1 VASGEEAM
9 TQAGE
14 CRPDMDGVEAGRP
27 SVTSASH
34 DTMKVPGG
42 GMAALKRRVSVAT
55 NIGGVWVGAQHPI
68 VVQSMTNTDTADVV
82 STVNQVMDLARAGS
96 ELVRVTVNTDAA
108 AAAVPKIVDTLDKFG
123 VPVPII
129 GDFHYN
135 GHLLLKKYP
144 ECARA
149 LAKYRINPG
158 NVNIG
163 KKHDDNF
170 RVMIEAAIEYDRPVR
185 IGVNWGSLDQALLTR
200 MMDENSR
207 LPEPLDAKQVTMNAI
222 VTSAIESGRAAERHG
237 LAHEKIILSAK
248 VSGVQDLIAVY
259 RMLALRCDYPLH
271 LGLTEAGL
279 GSKGIVATTA
289 ALSVLLQEGIGDT
302 IRASLTPLPNGD
314 RTDEVIVSQQI
325 LQALELRSFTPQVTA
340 CPGCG
345 RTTST
350 FFQDMA
356 DQIQTYLREQMPV
369 WKGRYNGVEKMK
381 VAVMGCVV
389 NGPGE
394 SKHSNIGI
402 SLPGT
407 FEAPV
412 APVYVDGRLMTTL
425 RGDRIVAEFIDILNK
440 YVERTYAEAMAETMA

>member
-1 VASGEEAM
+1 
-9 TQAGE
+9 
-14 CRPDMDGVEAGRP
+14 
-27 SVTSASH
+27 
-34 DTMKVPGG
+34 MKIPGG
-42 GMAALKRRVSVAT
+42 GMAALKRRISVPVK
-55 NIGGVWVGAQHPI
+55 IGNVWVGGSHPI
-68 VVQSMTNTDTADVV
+68 VVQSMTNTDTADVM
-82 STVNQVMDLARAGS
+82 STVNQVMALAQAGS
-96 ELVRVTVNTDAA
+96 ELVRVTVNTEAA
-108 AAAVPKIVDTLDKFG
+108 AQAIPKIVDTLDKFG
-123 VPVPII
+123 VRVPII

-135 GHLLLKKYP
+135 GHILLKKYP
-144 ECARA
+144 DCARA

-170 RVMIEAAIEYDRPVR
+170 RTMIEAAIEYDRPVR
-185 IGVNWGSLDQALLTR
+185 IGVNWGSLDQSLLTS
-200 MMDENSR
+200 MMDENSH
-207 LPEPLDAKQVTMNAI
+207 LAEPLDAKEVTMNAI
-222 VTSAIESGRAAERHG
+222 VASAVRSAEAAEHYG
-237 LAHEKIILSAK
+237 LGRDKIILSAK

-259 RMLALRCDYPLH
+259 RKLAAQCDYTLH

-289 ALSVLLQEGIGDT
+289 AIGVLLQEGIGDT

-314 RTDEVIVSQQI
+314 RTDEVIVCQQI

-356 DQIQTYLREQMPV
+356 DQIQTYLREQMPI
-369 WKGRYNGVEKMK
+369 WKGKYSGVEEMK

-407 FEAPV
+407 FEEPV
-412 APVYVDGRLMTTL
+412 APVYVDGKLSTTL
-425 RGDRIVAEFIDILNK
+425 RGDRIVAEFIQIMDK
-440 YVERTYAEAMAETMA
+440 YVDRRYAERAAETTSV